1 MARLARII
9 VLALVLP
16 TTPLAAEERGWQ
28 VAGALGLMQFVVVD
42 SARARDE
49 ALYRDAIRSLCP
61 AEGTCFLRFF
71 TNSRGVAPAVPLPD
85 AIAAEPAALYSRSA
99 KQGNEFFQ
107 WSCRLAPSG
116 GNCF

>member
-1 MARLARII
+1 MAKPALIT
-9 VLALVLP
+9 ALVLVFQA
-16 TTPLAAEERGWQ
+16 TPLDAEERGWQ

-42 SARARDE
+42 AGRARDE

-71 TNSRGVAPAVPLPD
+71 TNSRGATPAVPLPD
-85 AIAAEPAALYSRSA
+85 EIAAEPAAMYSRSA

>member
-1 MARLARII
+1 MARLARIA
-9 VLALVLP
+9 VLVLVFQ
-16 TTPLAAEERGWQ
+16 TPPLGAEERGWQ

-42 SARARDE
+42 AGRARDE
-49 ALYRDAIRSLCP
+49 ALYRDAIHSLCS

-71 TNSRGVAPAVPLPD
+71 TNSRGAAPAVPLPD
-85 AIAAEPAALYSRSA
+85 EIAAEPAAMYSRSA

-116 GNCF
+116 GSCF